1 LAGCKADYYHEAMT
15 GTDKLSGGLAA
26 EKDLVL
32 PGKPDHPEMRE
43 SVSIWMFEE
52 HGAFAF
58 PRMGIEAESLSWEN
72 RRLQGNFAF
81 ADGRVLNGA
90 GMGPAPAAID
100 AEGRPSIIG
109 AGALTF
115 RCIEPFRRW
124 SVKFDGPVVDG
135 TTAEQIEGKL
145 KTRQPST
152 PVKLEAEMTMVTPAW
167 VQENSADTANM
178 SEKDA
183 ANAQAMGLGYRFEHH
198 FRAKGCFT
206 IEGKQRDFTAT
217 GTRVHRQSIRRL
229 EGFAGHCWLSAVF
242 PDGRAFGCLVYPP
255 LPDGT
260 ERYNDAVIYQD
271 GKLIPAR
278 VVNAPF
284 LRRIVFAGDDV
295 SVELRSEVGTVH
307 IKGVTALCTF
317 RVGNPDIGGLNLQQ
331 GGALFT
337 WDGQSAYGMVERSS
351 HESLTTFG

>member
-1 LAGCKADYYHEAMT
+1 MSKNIDNI
-15 GTDKLSGGLAA
+15 SGGLAL

-43 SVSIWMFEE
+43 SVSIWMFADD
-52 HGAFAF
+52 GAFAF
-58 PRMGIEAESLSWEN
+58 PRMGIEAESLSWDN
-72 RRLQGNFAF
+72 RRLQGNFSF

-90 GMGPAPAAID
+90 GVGPAPSAID
-100 AEGRPSIIG
+100 ADGRPTIIG

-115 RCIEPFRRW
+115 RCVEPFRRW
-124 SVKFDGPVVDG
+124 SVNFDGPVVDG
-135 TTAEQIEGKL
+135 TSAEQIAGKL
-145 KTRQPST
+145 KTRTPST
-152 PVKLEAEMTMVTPAW
+152 HVRLQAEMTMATPAW
-167 VQENSADTANM
+167 VQENSVDTAHM
-178 SEKDA
+178 SERDA

-198 FRAKGCFT
+198 FRARGVFT
-206 IEGKQRDFTAT
+206 IDGKPREFTAT
-217 GTRVHRQSIRRL
+217 GTRVHRQSVRRL

-242 PDGRAFGCLVYPP
+242 PDGRAFACLVYPP

-260 ERYNDAVIYQD
+260 ERYNDAVIYQH
-271 GKLIPAR
+271 GRLISAR

-295 SVELRSEVGTVH
+295 SVELRSELGSVE
-307 IKGVTALCTF
+307 IKGVTALSTF

-331 GGALFT
+331 AAGLFT
-337 WDGQSAYGMVERSS
+337 WDDQSAYGMVERSS

>member
-1 LAGCKADYYHEAMT
+1 MQMT
-15 GTDKLSGGLAA
+15 MDLEKLSGGLAP
-26 EKDLVL
+26 ERDLVL
-32 PGKPDHPEMRE
+32 PGQPDHPEMRE
-43 SVSIWMFEE
+43 SVSIWMFEDN
-52 HGAFAF
+52 GAFAF
-58 PRMGIEAESLSWEN
+58 PRMGIEAESASWGN
-72 RRLQGNFAF
+72 RRLQGNFSF
-81 ADGRVLNGA
+81 ADERVLNGA
-90 GMGPAPAAID
+90 GVGAAPSAID
-100 AEGRPSIIG
+100 SAGRPTIIG

-124 SVKFDGPVVDG
+124 SVSFDGPVVDG
-135 TTAEQIEGKL
+135 NVTEQIEGKL
-145 KTRQPST
+145 KTRKPST
-152 PVKLEAEMTMVTPAW
+152 PVRLQAELTMVTPAW
-167 VQENSADTANM
+167 VQEVSADVANM

-198 FRAKGCFT
+198 FRASGVLT
-206 IEGKQRDFTAT
+206 IDGQERDFKAT

-260 ERYNDAVIYQD
+260 ERYNDAVIYQH

-295 SVELRSEVGTVH
+295 SVELRSELGS
-307 IKGVTALCTF
+307 IRIAGVTALSTF
-317 RVGNPDIGGLNLQQ
+317 RIGNPDIGGLNLQQ

-337 WDGQSAYGMVERSS
+337 WDGQKAYGMVERSS
-351 HESLTTFG
+351 HESLTSIG